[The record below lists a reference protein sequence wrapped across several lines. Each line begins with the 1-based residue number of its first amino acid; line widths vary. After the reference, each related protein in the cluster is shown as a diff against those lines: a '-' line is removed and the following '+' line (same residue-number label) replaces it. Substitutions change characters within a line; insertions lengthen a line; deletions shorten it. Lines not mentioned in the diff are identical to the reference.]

1 MNVAHLIFEKA
12 KALPDPLQSEAL
24 HYLGYLESLA
34 REETEARRWARFS
47 SQQLSRFY
55 SDADSVYDDDE

>member
-1 MNVAHLIFEKA
+1 MSVANLIFEKA

-34 REETEARRWARFS
+34 REDLEARQWARFS
-47 SQQLSRFY
+47 SEQLGRFY
-55 SDADSVYDDDE
+55 SDADSIYDEEE